1 MMKFKF
7 FKGDTRTQE
16 EVFID
21 TLRVMDQVI
30 NQITEL
36 NQHISNLT
44 ESLTDYSISLNDL
57 MKEYEL

>member
-1 MMKFKF
+1 
-7 FKGDTRTQE
+7 
-16 EVFID
+16 
-21 TLRVMDQVI
+21 MDQVI

-36 NQHISNLT
+36 NEHISNLT